1 MSLRN
6 TPDRIFLSPQ
16 FSIRLGDGVRLKWSY
31 SPRADYSIV
40 AVFPGSH
47 GLSARGEPLPA
58 DSMAIFLSNPGTSS
72 EVSANGA
79 RYVEITVSPSFMA
92 TAAVRA
98 RMVSGSAVVS
108 FNRAYILSDMRFA
121 RIVNEIT
128 DELSSEE
135 PGKEAFLTSLM
146 EQLTINLL
154 RRYTDVRLSNE
165 LELSRVGLIDRR
177 VRRAVELMHGN
188 MDRDLPLREIAAA
201 ANVSAFHFTR
211 LFKKV
216 IGTTPHAYLGTLRIE
231 QAKLLL
237 ADSDLSVTEIGG
249 RVGYPNPSHFTRAF
263 RDATGLS
270 PKAFRSALV
279 TRK

>member
-1 MSLRN
+1 L
-6 TPDRIFLSPQ
+6 
-16 FSIRLGDGVRLKWSY
+16 
-31 SPRADYSIV
+31 
-40 AVFPGSH
+40 
-47 GLSARGEPLPA
+47 
-58 DSMAIFLSNPGTSS
+58 
-72 EVSANGA
+72 
-79 RYVEITVSPSFMA
+79 
-92 TAAVRA
+92 
-98 RMVSGSAVVS
+98 
-108 FNRAYILSDMRFA
+108 
-121 RIVNEIT
+121 NEIA

-154 RRYTDVRLSNE
+154 RRYTDVRLSSE

-188 MDRDLPLREIAAA
+188 MDRDLSLREIAAA

-270 PKAFRSALV
+270 PRAFRSALV
-279 TRK
+279 SRK